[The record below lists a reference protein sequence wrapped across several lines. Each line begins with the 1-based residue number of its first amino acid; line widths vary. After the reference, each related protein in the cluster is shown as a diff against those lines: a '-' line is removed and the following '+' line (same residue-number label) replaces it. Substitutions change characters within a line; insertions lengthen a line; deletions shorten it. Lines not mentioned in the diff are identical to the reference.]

1 MPIPTLA
8 LLQWNETLFDEVSL
22 YGLLVNLAIDLVL
35 AHVLAWHYV
44 RYANV
49 LSNKRK
55 FARVFVFISM
65 TTLLVIS
72 VVKTSLALSL
82 GLVGAL
88 SIVRFRTPIKEPLE
102 LAYLFLAIALG
113 IGLGADERIIT
124 VCVYLILL
132 GYLTLTR
139 FGGVGDANLRTVLNV
154 SVPGAGDSDL
164 ETLSTAVRAGCS
176 KVDLRRIDRDGD
188 ELHAGYL
195 VEVADSDAAGS
206 LVQAVRDALPSA
218 RVHLIERDA
227 LE

>member
-1 MPIPTLA
+1 MPTTPLA
-8 LLQWNETLFDEVSL
+8 FLQWDELMLDQVSQDGLF
-22 YGLLVNLAIDLVL
+22 VNLALDLIL
-35 AHVLAWHYV
+35 AHILAWHYV

-102 LAYLFLAIALG
+102 LAYLFLAIAVG
-113 IGLGADERIIT
+113 IGLGAGERTIT
-124 VCVYLILL
+124 LCVYLILL
-132 GYLTLTR
+132 GYLTITR
-139 FGGVGDANLRTVLNV
+139 VGGVSDGNLRTVLDV
-154 SVPGAGDSDL
+154 SVPGAGDADL
-164 ETLSTAVRAGCS
+164 ETLSAAVAAGCS

-188 ELHAGYL
+188 DLHAGYL
-195 VEVADSDAAGS
+195 VEVSGSDAAGA
-206 LVQAVRDALPSA
+206 LVQAVRNVLPNA
-218 RVHLIERDA
+218 RVHLIERDS

>member
-1 MPIPTLA
+1 MPIQSLA
-8 LLQWNETLFDEVSL
+8 LLQWDEILFDEVSI
-22 YGLLVNLAIDLVL
+22 YALLVNLALDLVL

-113 IGLGADERIIT
+113 IGLGAGERVIT
-124 VCVYLILL
+124 VCVFAVLIA
-132 GYLTLTR
+132 YLTLTR
-139 FGGVGDANLRTVLNV
+139 MGGAGDTNLRTVLDV
-154 SVPGAGDSDL
+154 SVPAADDGDL
-164 ETLSTAVRAGCS
+164 ETLSATIRAGCS

-195 VEVADSDAAGS
+195 IEIASPDAAGS

-218 RVHLIERDA
+218 RVHLIERDS

>member
-1 MPIPTLA
+1 MPTTPLA
-8 LLQWNETLFDEVSL
+8 FLQWDEMMLDQVSQDGLF
-22 YGLLVNLAIDLVL
+22 VNLALNLIL

-102 LAYLFLAIALG
+102 LAYLFLAIAVG
-113 IGLGADERIIT
+113 IGLGAGERAIT
-124 VCVYLILL
+124 LCVYLILL

-139 FGGVGDANLRTVLNV
+139 VGGVGDANLRTVLDV
-154 SVPGAGDSDL
+154 SVPGAGDADL
-164 ETLSTAVRAGCS
+164 ETLSATIASGCS

-195 VEVADSDAAGS
+195 VEVTNSDAAGA
-206 LVQAVRDALPSA
+206 LVQAVRNVLPNA
-218 RVHLIERDA
+218 RVHLIERDS